1 MTPEQRYRF
10 DVTGYLHLENVL
22 SGEELS
28 AAQDA
33 VEQCISMPADEL
45 PAGINSSYP

>member
-22 SGEELS
+22 SEEELS

-33 VEQCISMPADEL
+33 VKQCVDTPGVE
-45 PAGINSSYP
+45 PTYPLA